1 MTPEVYCSAYEKANS
16 ELSEIFAQFDQLGLR
31 KGQIERLL
39 ETLKP
44 LVGAESS
51 SEPIYSS
58 ERLSSDPGH
67 RRTEIYKSHWEQP
80 EGALSVV

>member
-1 MTPEVYCSAYEKANS
+1 MRPEVYRSAYEKANL
-16 ELSEIFAQFDQLGLR
+16 ELTDIFEQFDQLGHR

-44 LVGAESS
+44 LVPAESS
-51 SEPIYSS
+51 SEPTYKA
-58 ERLSSDPGH
+58 EGFSSDPGH